1 VSQEASNSL
10 KVLIVDDEEALRY
23 SLKRALSN
31 RSFSIFE
38 ADSGEVAI
46 EVAQK
51 EMPNIV
57 LLDNRM
63 KGMNGI
69 EALQHLR
76 GICPAAKIIIMTAFT
91 TTQTT
96 IEAMK
101 FGAFDYIMK
110 PFDLSKIL
118 GLVDAAANVITETSK
133 EGQSKKQD
141 DTIIE
146 EDLKVGIIG
155 NAAAMQEVY
164 KMIGQVA
171 PTDVTVLITGESGTG
186 KELIARAIH
195 KNSLRASQ
203 PFVAVNCSAIP
214 ENLIESELF
223 GHEKGSFT
231 GASQQRIGYFEQC
244 DRGTIFLDEI
254 GDMPFTAQT
263 KILRALQEGEIQR
276 VGGTEVIKVDVR
288 ILAATNKSME
298 EMVKENTFREDLYY
312 RLNVVRILMP
322 ALRQRKQD
330 IPLLINF
337 MLQNLAKKN
346 RSVANTIS
354 KEALEVLLGHDWP
367 GNVRELENIVHR
379 SAVLAQGNTI
389 LPKDLPEEI
398 NLEDASNSES
408 ETTNGDPIS
417 GKEADN
423 SDEVDV
429 DFELLFKS
437 LCQLTDNKDILKKV
451 EAELIKQAML
461 ASNGVATKAG
471 KVLGMTAS
479 TLKKR
484 IAEHESNQ

>member
-1 VSQEASNSL
+1 MSKVASNSL
-10 KVLIVDDEEALRY
+10 KVLIVDDEDALRY

-31 RSFSIFE
+31 RSFNIFE

-118 GLVDAAANVITETSK
+118 SLVDAAANVITETSK
-133 EGQSKKQD
+133 DGESQKED
-141 DTIIE
+141 DTVIE

-155 NAAAMQEVY
+155 SAAAMQEVY

-223 GHEKGSFT
+223 GHEKGAFT

-254 GDMPFTAQT
+254 GDMPLTAQT

-354 KEALEVLLGHDWP
+354 KEALDLLVQHSWP

-389 LPKDLPEEI
+389 LPKDLPSEI
-398 NLEDASNSES
+398 NHSGSTETHS
-408 ETTNGDPIS
+408 ETT
-417 GKEADN
+417 
-423 SDEVDV
+423 EVEVSSVTVDSKNEEI
-429 DFELLFKS
+429 DFEALYKT
-437 LCQLTDNKDILKKV
+437 LCQLTDNRDILKKL
-451 EAELIKQAML
+451 EAELIKQAMD
-461 ASNGVATKAG
+461 ASEGVVAKAA

-484 IAEHESNQ
+484 ISE

>member
-1 VSQEASNSL
+1 MSKEVSKPL
-10 KVLIVDDEEALRY
+10 KVLIVDDEDALRY

-31 RSFSIFE
+31 RAFQIFE

-46 EVAQK
+46 KVAQK
-51 EMPNIV
+51 ETPNIV

-101 FGAFDYIMK
+101 FGAFDYVMK

-118 GLVDAAANVITETSK
+118 SLVDAAANVISETFK
-133 EGQSKKQD
+133 DGQSKKVNNAF
-141 DTIIE
+141 IE

-155 NAAAMQEVY
+155 NAVVMQEVY

-171 PTDVTVLITGESGTG
+171 PTDVTVLVTGESGTG

-195 KNSLRASQ
+195 KNSLRSSQ

-254 GDMPFTAQT
+254 GDMPLTAQT

-298 EMVKENTFREDLYY
+298 AMVKENTFREDLYY

-322 ALRQRKQD
+322 ALRQRKED

-346 RSVANTIS
+346 RSVANVIA
-354 KEALEVLLGHDWP
+354 KEALDLLVEYGWP
-367 GNVRELENIVHR
+367 GNVRELENVVHR

-389 LPKDLPEEI
+389 LAKDLPEEI
-398 NLEDASNSES
+398 NPGGLKQSQGKATDEKSTSTIVNTCDSEL
-408 ETTNGDPIS
+408 
-417 GKEADN
+417 
-423 SDEVDV
+423 
-429 DFELLFKS
+429 DFEALYNN
-437 LCQLTDNKDILKKV
+437 LCQLTDSKDILKKLEV
-451 EAELIKQAML
+451 ELIKEAMR
-461 ASNGVATKAG
+461 ANNSVVVKAA
-471 KVLGMTAS
+471 KVLGITAS

-484 IAEHESNQ
+484 IAEYETK